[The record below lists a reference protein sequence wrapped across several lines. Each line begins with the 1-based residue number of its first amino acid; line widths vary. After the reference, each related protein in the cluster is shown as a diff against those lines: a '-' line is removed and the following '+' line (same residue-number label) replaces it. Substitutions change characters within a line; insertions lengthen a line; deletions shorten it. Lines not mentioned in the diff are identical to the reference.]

1 MLFYNNY
8 VRRLSFLDLS
18 YNNLHMVLRI
28 LMEMNLVNF
37 EALITLNLEKCN
49 LQNSDIKRLNGV
61 N

>member
-8 VRRLSFLDLS
+8 VRMLSFLDLS